1 MMAAAAHAPPL
12 RQFDTTFHSVAGG
25 GVTKGRAHH
34 GGGGGGGP
42 TRLGLQQYMAAKARE
57 TARAWREAQ
66 EWRRR
71 LRASTHA
78 WSETVSVQGDLQRRL
93 TEERSAARRP
103 PEQQLRRVTE
113 RDGRLAALQHEL
125 TAIARMDLPLESN
138 KRGSGSGH
146 GHGGD
151 LNDNLSASSRASKR
165 RQRAAETLRDHM
177 VKMQSEDRARAA
189 QLLDIMQGVA
199 PELLGYGGGGGG
211 GGVNKD
217 KLLSSV
223 HDTAN
228 AAGVVVASERE
239 VSKLRGRVA
248 ELQDQVTELE
258 QQGGRA
264 RGGET
269 MELVEGLQEELAA
282 LQDSHARLERNS
294 ARPRTPRGP
303 RSSHPTARAT

>member
-1 MMAAAAHAPPL
+1 MMAAAAHAPL
-12 RQFDTTFHSVAGG
+12 RTFDTTFHSVAGG
-25 GVTKGRAHH
+25 GVTKGMAHH
-34 GGGGGGGP
+34 VGGGGGP

-78 WSETVSVQGDLQRRL
+78 WSTTVSVQGDLQRRL
-93 TEERSAARRP
+93 TEERSAARRHA
-103 PEQQLRRVTE
+103 EQLLRMVTE

-138 KRGSGSGH
+138 KRGSGY
-146 GHGGD
+146 HGGD

-211 GGVNKD
+211 GVNKD
-217 KLLSSV
+217 KKLSSV
-223 HDTAN
+223 HETAN
-228 AAGVVVASERE
+228 AAGVVVVASERE

-258 QQGGRA
+258 QQGGVRVVV
-264 RGGET
+264 ET

-282 LQDSHARLERNS
+282 MQDSHARLERELSEALGNL
-294 ARPRTPRGP
+294 AGATIA
-303 RSSHPTARAT
+303 SHPTARAT

>member
-12 RQFDTTFHSVAGG
+12 RTFDTTFHSVAGG
-25 GVTKGRAHH
+25 GVTKGMAHH

-93 TEERSAARRP
+93 TEERSAARRHA
-103 PEQQLRRVTE
+103 EQLLRMVTE

-125 TAIARMDLPLESN
+125 TAIARLDLPWEST

-199 PELLGYGGGGGG
+199 PELLGYGGGGG
-211 GGVNKD
+211 VNKD

-223 HDTAN
+223 HETAN

-258 QQGGRA
+258 QQGGVRVVV
-264 RGGET
+264 ET

-282 LQDSHARLERNS
+282 LQDSHARLERELSEALGNL
-294 ARPRTPRGP
+294 AGATIA
-303 RSSHPTARAT
+303 SHPTARAT